1 MRRYKM
7 TNFIE
12 KFNELNGRNVN
23 EHVEQKNGLNYL
35 SWAYVQQEL
44 TKLDEN
50 FQHRFIEFPYTDSER
65 DDIFVPYLKT
75 DEGYMVCVEIT
86 LFGVTK
92 REWLP
97 VLNYKNQ
104 AIPKGS
110 ATTFDINK
118 SMKRV
123 FVKCAAQFGLG
134 NYLYL
139 GEDAPDASDNDRTE
153 LEDKINQF
161 VSISQEKGRDATLD
175 KTMRWLGIS
184 DMNKVS
190 QKEIAQAHAKLD
202 AGLKQLDKDDENDK

>member
-1 MRRYKM
+1 M

-12 KFNELNGRNVN
+12 RFNELNSRNVN
-23 EHVEQKNGLNYL
+23 DNVEKKNGLNYL

-50 FQHRFIEFPYTDSER
+50 FQYRFIEFPSTDSDRE
-65 DDIFVPYLKT
+65 DIFLPYLKT
-75 DEGYMVCVEIT
+75 EEGYMVCAEIT

-104 AIPKGS
+104 TIPKGS

-139 GEDAPDASDNDRTE
+139 GEDGPEQPFEEASESELNAVKGKLKELAPLMDITETQLKRKMNIPNKLSSEDAEEAIMR
-153 LEDKINQF
+153 LENGINYY
-161 VSISQEKGRDATLD
+161 KN
-175 KTMRWLGIS
+175 
-184 DMNKVS
+184 NK
-190 QKEIAQAHAKLD
+190 
-202 AGLKQLDKDDENDK
+202 KDDE

>member
-1 MRRYKM
+1 
-7 TNFIE
+7 
-12 KFNELNGRNVN
+12 
-23 EHVEQKNGLNYL
+23 
-35 SWAYVQQEL
+35 
-44 TKLDEN
+44 
-50 FQHRFIEFPYTDSER
+50 
-65 DDIFVPYLKT
+65 
-75 DEGYMVCVEIT
+75 MVCAEIT

-139 GEDAPDASDNDRTE
+139 GEDAPDESENLRQELMNEIQRFTDLLTVKGTEITPDEVKQKFQIGDISKLSQSDAIGHIKLIRAN
-153 LEDKINQF
+153 
-161 VSISQEKGRDATLD
+161 A
-175 KTMRWLGIS
+175 
-184 DMNKVS
+184 
-190 QKEIAQAHAKLD
+190 QK
-202 AGLKQLDKDDENDK
+202 LKENE

>member
-1 MRRYKM
+1 M

-12 KFNELNGRNVN
+12 RFNELNSRNVN
-23 EHVEQKNGLNYL
+23 DNVEKKNGLNYL

-50 FQHRFIEFPYTDSER
+50 FQHRFIEFPSTDSDRE
-65 DDIFVPYLKT
+65 DIFLPYLKT
-75 DEGYMVCVEIT
+75 EEGYMVCAEIT

-104 AIPKGS
+104 TIPKGS

-118 SMKRV
+118 SMKRS

-139 GEDAPDASDNDRTE
+139 GEDEPEQPFESASDDELKDVDKKVKELAPLMKITE
-153 LEDKINQF
+153 
-161 VSISQEKGRDATLD
+161 SQLKKKMNIPQKLSSSDAEEALVRLD
-175 KTMRWLGIS
+175 NGIQYYKN
-184 DMNKVS
+184 NK
-190 QKEIAQAHAKLD
+190 
-202 AGLKQLDKDDENDK
+202 KDDK

>member
-1 MRRYKM
+1 M
-7 TNFIE
+7 TSFIE
-12 KFNELNGRNVN
+12 KFNELNSRNVN

-35 SWAYVQQEL
+35 SWAFVQQEL
-44 TKLDEN
+44 TKMDEN
-50 FQHRFIEFPYTDSER
+50 FKHRFIEFPYPDSDR

-123 FVKCAAQFGLG
+123 MVKCAAQFGLG

-153 LEDKINQF
+153 LEGKINQF

-202 AGLKQLDKDDENDK
+202 AGLKQLDKDDE

>member
-1 MRRYKM
+1 M

-12 KFNELNGRNVN
+12 RFNELNSRNVN
-23 EHVEQKNGLNYL
+23 DNVEKKNGLNYL

-50 FQHRFIEFPYTDSER
+50 FQHRFIEFPSTDSDRE
-65 DDIFVPYLKT
+65 DIFLPYLKT
-75 DEGYMVCVEIT
+75 EEGYMVCVEIT

-104 AIPKGS
+104 TIPKGS

-139 GEDAPDASDNDRTE
+139 GEDGPEQPFESASDSELKDVDKKVKELAPLMKITE
-153 LEDKINQF
+153 SQLKKKMNIPQKLSSSDAEEALMRLDNGINYY
-161 VSISQEKGRDATLD
+161 KNN
-175 KTMRWLGIS
+175 
-184 DMNKVS
+184 NK
-190 QKEIAQAHAKLD
+190 
-202 AGLKQLDKDDENDK
+202 KDGQ

>member
-1 MRRYKM
+1 MVSF
-7 TNFIE
+7 TE
-12 KFNELNGRNVN
+12 KFNELNNRNVN
-23 EHVEQKNGLNYL
+23 DHVEKKQGLSYL
-35 SWAYVQQEL
+35 SWAFVQQEL

-50 FQHRFIEFPYTDSER
+50 FQHRFIEFPYTDSDR

-123 FVKCAAQFGLG
+123 MVKCAAQFGLG

-139 GEDAPDASDNDRTE
+139 GEDAPDESENLRQELMNEIQRFTDLLTVKGTEITPDEVKQKFQIGDISKLSQSDAIGNI
-153 LEDKINQF
+153 KIIRAN
-161 VSISQEKGRDATLD
+161 A
-175 KTMRWLGIS
+175 
-184 DMNKVS
+184 
-190 QKEIAQAHAKLD
+190 QK
-202 AGLKQLDKDDENDK
+202 LKENE

>member
-1 MRRYKM
+1 M

-12 KFNELNGRNVN
+12 RFNELNSRNVN
-23 EHVEQKNGLNYL
+23 DNVEKKNGLNYL

-50 FQHRFIEFPYTDSER
+50 FQHRFIEFPSTDSDRE
-65 DDIFVPYLKT
+65 DIFLPYLKT
-75 DEGYMVCVEIT
+75 EEGYMVCVEIT

-139 GEDAPDASDNDRTE
+139 GEDGPEQPFEPASEPEINAVKEKLKE
-153 LEDKINQF
+153 L
-161 VSISQEKGRDATLD
+161 ATLMSIKETQLKKKMNIPQKLSSSD
-175 KTMRWLGIS
+175 AEETLVRLDNGIQYYK
-184 DMNKVS
+184 NK
-190 QKEIAQAHAKLD
+190 K
-202 AGLKQLDKDDENDK
+202 KDDE

>member
-1 MRRYKM
+1 M

-12 KFNELNGRNVN
+12 RFNELNSRNVN
-23 EHVEQKNGLNYL
+23 DNVEKKNGLNYL

-50 FQHRFIEFPYTDSER
+50 FQHRFIEFPSTDSDRE
-65 DDIFVPYLKT
+65 DIFLPYLKT
-75 DEGYMVCVEIT
+75 EEGYMVCVEIT

-104 AIPKGS
+104 TIPKGS

-139 GEDAPDASDNDRTE
+139 GEDGPEQPFESASEDELKDVDKKVKELAPLMKITESQLKKKMNIPQKLSSSDAEEALMRLDN
-153 LEDKINQF
+153 
-161 VSISQEKGRDATLD
+161 
-175 KTMRWLGIS
+175 GIQYYKN
-184 DMNKVS
+184 NK
-190 QKEIAQAHAKLD
+190 
-202 AGLKQLDKDDENDK
+202 KDDK

>member
-1 MRRYKM
+1 MA
-7 TNFIE
+7 NFLE
-12 KFNELNGRNVN
+12 KFNELNTRDVS
-23 EHVEQKNGLNYL
+23 EHVDKKQGLSYL

-50 FQHRFIEFPYTDSER
+50 FQHRFIEFPSTDSDRE
-65 DDIFVPYLKT
+65 DIFLPYLKT
-75 DEGYMVCVEIT
+75 EEGYMVCVEIT

-104 AIPKGS
+104 TIPKGS

-139 GEDAPDASDNDRTE
+139 GEDGPEQPFESASEDELKDVDKKVKELAPLMKITESQLKKKMNIPQKLSSSDAEEALMRLDNG
-153 LEDKINQF
+153 INYY
-161 VSISQEKGRDATLD
+161 KNN
-175 KTMRWLGIS
+175 
-184 DMNKVS
+184 NK
-190 QKEIAQAHAKLD
+190 
-202 AGLKQLDKDDENDK
+202 KDGQ

>member
-1 MRRYKM
+1 M
-7 TNFIE
+7 NFIE
-12 KFNELNGRNVN
+12 HFNELNSRNVN
-23 EHVEQKNGLNYL
+23 DNVEKKNGLNYL

-50 FQHRFIEFPYTDSER
+50 FQHRFIEFPSTDSDRE
-65 DDIFVPYLKT
+65 DIFLPYLKT
-75 DEGYMVCVEIT
+75 EEGYMVCVEIT

-104 AIPKGS
+104 TIPKGS

-139 GEDAPDASDNDRTE
+139 GEDGPEQPFESASDSELKDVDKKVKELAPLMKITE
-153 LEDKINQF
+153 
-161 VSISQEKGRDATLD
+161 SQLKKKMNIPQKLSSSDAEEALMRLD
-175 KTMRWLGIS
+175 NGIQYYKN
-184 DMNKVS
+184 NK
-190 QKEIAQAHAKLD
+190 
-202 AGLKQLDKDDENDK
+202 KDDK

>member
-1 MRRYKM
+1 MMSFK
-7 TNFIE
+7 E
-12 KFNELNGRNVN
+12 KFNELNSRNVN
-23 EHVEQKNGLNYL
+23 DHVEQKNGLNYL

-50 FQHRFIEFPYTDSER
+50 FQHRFIEFPYTDSDR

-75 DEGYMVCVEIT
+75 EEGYMVCVEIT

-123 FVKCAAQFGLG
+123 MVKCAAQFGLG

-139 GEDAPDASDNDRTE
+139 GEDAPDASDNDITE
-153 LEDKINQF
+153 LEERINQF
-161 VSISQEKGRDATLD
+161 VTLSQEKGRDATLD
-175 KTMRWLGIS
+175 KTMRWLGIQNI
-184 DMNKVS
+184 NKVS
-190 QKEIAQAHAKLD
+190 QKEIAQAHTKLD
-202 AGLKQLDKDDENDK
+202 AGLKQLDKENGND

>member
-1 MRRYKM
+1 M

-12 KFNELNGRNVN
+12 RFNELNSRNVN
-23 EHVEQKNGLNYL
+23 DNVEKKNGLNYL

-50 FQHRFIEFPYTDSER
+50 FQHRFIEFPSTDSDRE
-65 DDIFVPYLKT
+65 DIFLPYLKT
-75 DEGYMVCVEIT
+75 EEGYMVCVEIT

-104 AIPKGS
+104 TIPKGS

-139 GEDAPDASDNDRTE
+139 GEDGPEQPFESASESE
-153 LEDKINQF
+153 LKD
-161 VSISQEKGRDATLD
+161 VD
-175 KTMRWLGIS
+175 
-184 DMNKVS
+184 NKV
-190 QKEIAQAHAKLD
+190 KELAPLMEITETQLKKKMNISNKLSSTD
-202 AGLKQLDKDDENDK
+202 AEEALVRLDNGIQYYKNNKDDK

>member
-1 MRRYKM
+1 M
-7 TNFIE
+7 NFIE
-12 KFNELNGRNVN
+12 HFNELNSRNVN
-23 EHVEQKNGLNYL
+23 DNVEKKNGLNYL

-50 FQHRFIEFPYTDSER
+50 FQHRFIEFPSPDVPGGEF
-65 DDIFVPYLKT
+65 FVPYLKT
-75 DEGYMVCVEIT
+75 EEGYMVCAEIT

-118 SMKRV
+118 SMKRS

-139 GEDAPDASDNDRTE
+139 GEDAPDESENLRQELMNEIQRFTDLLTVKGTEITPDEVKQKFQIGDISKLSQSDAIGHIKLIRAN
-153 LEDKINQF
+153 
-161 VSISQEKGRDATLD
+161 A
-175 KTMRWLGIS
+175 
-184 DMNKVS
+184 
-190 QKEIAQAHAKLD
+190 QK
-202 AGLKQLDKDDENDK
+202 LKENE

>member
-1 MRRYKM
+1 M

-12 KFNELNGRNVN
+12 RFNELNSRNVN
-23 EHVEQKNGLNYL
+23 DNVEKKNGLNYL

-50 FQHRFIEFPYTDSER
+50 FQHRFIEFPSTDSDRE
-65 DDIFVPYLKT
+65 DIFLPYLKT
-75 DEGYMVCVEIT
+75 EEGYMVCVEIT

-104 AIPKGS
+104 TIPKGS

-139 GEDAPDASDNDRTE
+139 GEDGPEQPFESASDAELKDVDKKVKELAPLMKITE
-153 LEDKINQF
+153 
-161 VSISQEKGRDATLD
+161 SQLKKKMNIPQKLSSSDAEEALVRLD
-175 KTMRWLGIS
+175 NGIQYYKN
-184 DMNKVS
+184 NK
-190 QKEIAQAHAKLD
+190 
-202 AGLKQLDKDDENDK
+202 KDDK

>member
-1 MRRYKM
+1 MA
-7 TNFIE
+7 NFLE
-12 KFNELNGRNVN
+12 KFNELNTRDVS
-23 EHVEQKNGLNYL
+23 EHVDKKQGLSYL

-50 FQHRFIEFPYTDSER
+50 FQHRFIEFPSTDSDRE
-65 DDIFVPYLKT
+65 DIFLPYLKT
-75 DEGYMVCVEIT
+75 EEGYMVCAEIT

-104 AIPKGS
+104 TIPKGS

-118 SMKRV
+118 SMKRS

-139 GEDAPDASDNDRTE
+139 GEDGPEQPFESASDSELKDVDKKVKELASLMKITE
-153 LEDKINQF
+153 PQLKKKMNIPQKL
-161 VSISQEKGRDATLD
+161 SSSDAEEALMRLD
-175 KTMRWLGIS
+175 NGIQYYKN
-184 DMNKVS
+184 NK
-190 QKEIAQAHAKLD
+190 
-202 AGLKQLDKDDENDK
+202 KDDK

>member
-1 MRRYKM
+1 M

-12 KFNELNGRNVN
+12 RFNELNSRNVN
-23 EHVEQKNGLNYL
+23 DNVEKKNGLNYL

-50 FQHRFIEFPYTDSER
+50 FQHRFIEFPSTDSDRE
-65 DDIFVPYLKT
+65 DIFLPYLKT
-75 DEGYMVCVEIT
+75 EEGYMVCVEIT

-104 AIPKGS
+104 TIPKGS

-139 GEDAPDASDNDRTE
+139 GEDGPEQPFESASEDELKDVDKKVKELAHLMKITESQLKKKMNIPQKLSSSDAEEALMRLDNG
-153 LEDKINQF
+153 INYY
-161 VSISQEKGRDATLD
+161 KNN
-175 KTMRWLGIS
+175 
-184 DMNKVS
+184 NK
-190 QKEIAQAHAKLD
+190 
-202 AGLKQLDKDDENDK
+202 KDGQ

>member
-1 MRRYKM
+1 M
-7 TNFIE
+7 TSFKE
-12 KFNELNGRNVN
+12 KFNELNSRNVN
-23 EHVEQKNGLNYL
+23 DHVEQKNGLNYL

-44 TKLDEN
+44 TKEDPNYTEKV
-50 FQHRFIEFPYTDSER
+50 IEFPYPDSTDENF
-65 DDIFVPYLKT
+65 FVPYLKT
-75 DEGYMVCVEIT
+75 NEGYMVCVELT
-86 LFGVTK
+86 VFGVTK

-97 VLNYKNQ
+97 VLDYRNKPV
-104 AIPKGS
+104 AIGS
-110 ATTFDINK
+110 STAIFDINK
-118 SMKRV
+118 AIKRCM
-123 FVKCAAQFGLG
+123 VKCAAKFGLG

-202 AGLKQLDKDDENDK
+202 AGLKQLDKDDE

>member
-1 MRRYKM
+1 M
-7 TNFIE
+7 TNFAE
-12 KFNELNGRNVN
+12 KFKELNSRDVSD
-23 EHVEQKNGLNYL
+23 HVEKKNGLNYL

-50 FQHRFIEFPYTDSER
+50 FQHRFIEFPSTDSDRE
-65 DDIFVPYLKT
+65 DIFLPYLKT
-75 DEGYMVCVEIT
+75 EEGYMVCAEIT

-139 GEDAPDASDNDRTE
+139 GEDAPDESENLRQELMNEIQRFTDLLTVKGTEITPDEVKQKFQIGDISKLSQSDAIGHIKLIRAN
-153 LEDKINQF
+153 
-161 VSISQEKGRDATLD
+161 A
-175 KTMRWLGIS
+175 
-184 DMNKVS
+184 
-190 QKEIAQAHAKLD
+190 QK
-202 AGLKQLDKDDENDK
+202 LKENE

>member
-1 MRRYKM
+1 MA
-7 TNFIE
+7 NFIE
-12 KFNELNGRNVN
+12 QFKELNNRNVN
-23 EHVEQKNGLNYL
+23 DNVEKKNGLNYL
-35 SWAYVQQEL
+35 SWAFVQQEL

-50 FQHRFIEFPYTDSER
+50 FQHRFIEFPSPDVPGGEF
-65 DDIFVPYLKT
+65 FVPYLKT
-75 DEGYMVCVEIT
+75 EEGYMVCAEIT

-139 GEDAPDASDNDRTE
+139 GEDGPEQPFESASDSELKDVDKKVKELASLMKITE
-153 LEDKINQF
+153 PQLKKKMNIPQKL
-161 VSISQEKGRDATLD
+161 SSSDAEEALMRLD
-175 KTMRWLGIS
+175 NGIQYYKN
-184 DMNKVS
+184 NK
-190 QKEIAQAHAKLD
+190 
-202 AGLKQLDKDDENDK
+202 KDDK

>member
-1 MRRYKM
+1 MA
-7 TNFIE
+7 NFLE
-12 KFNELNGRNVN
+12 KFNELNTRDVS
-23 EHVEQKNGLNYL
+23 EHVDKKQGLSYL

-50 FQHRFIEFPYTDSER
+50 FQHRFIEFPSTDSDRE
-65 DDIFVPYLKT
+65 DIFLPYLKT
-75 DEGYMVCVEIT
+75 EEGYMVCAEIT

-104 AIPKGS
+104 TIPKGS

-118 SMKRV
+118 SMKRS

-139 GEDAPDASDNDRTE
+139 GEDGPEQPFEAASDDELKDVDKKVKELAPLMKITE
-153 LEDKINQF
+153 
-161 VSISQEKGRDATLD
+161 SQLKKKMNIPQKLSSSDAEEALVRLD
-175 KTMRWLGIS
+175 NGIQYYKN
-184 DMNKVS
+184 NK
-190 QKEIAQAHAKLD
+190 
-202 AGLKQLDKDDENDK
+202 KDDK

>member
-1 MRRYKM
+1 M
-7 TNFIE
+7 TSFIE
-12 KFNELNGRNVN
+12 KFNELNSRNVN

-50 FQHRFIEFPYTDSER
+50 FQHRFIEFPYTDSDR

-139 GEDAPDASDNDRTE
+139 GEDGPEQPFEPASDAEIKDVDKKVKELAPLMKITE
-153 LEDKINQF
+153 
-161 VSISQEKGRDATLD
+161 SQLKKKMNIPQKLSSSDAEEALMRLD
-175 KTMRWLGIS
+175 NGIQYYKN
-184 DMNKVS
+184 NK
-190 QKEIAQAHAKLD
+190 
-202 AGLKQLDKDDENDK
+202 KDDK

>member
-1 MRRYKM
+1 M
-7 TNFIE
+7 TSFIE
-12 KFNELNGRNVN
+12 KFNELNSRNVN

-50 FQHRFIEFPYTDSER
+50 FQHRFIEFPSADSDRE
-65 DDIFVPYLKT
+65 DIFLPYLKT
-75 DEGYMVCVEIT
+75 EEGYMVCVEIT

-104 AIPKGS
+104 TIPKGS

-139 GEDAPDASDNDRTE
+139 GEDGPEQPFESASDAELKDVDKKVKELAPLMKITE
-153 LEDKINQF
+153 
-161 VSISQEKGRDATLD
+161 SQLKKKMNIPQKLSSSDAEEALMRLD
-175 KTMRWLGIS
+175 NGIQYYKN
-184 DMNKVS
+184 NK
-190 QKEIAQAHAKLD
+190 
-202 AGLKQLDKDDENDK
+202 KDDK

>member
-1 MRRYKM
+1 M
-7 TNFIE
+7 TSFIE
-12 KFNELNGRNVN
+12 KFNELNSRNVN

-35 SWAYVQQEL
+35 SWAFVQQEL
-44 TKLDEN
+44 TKMDEN
-50 FQHRFIEFPYTDSER
+50 FKHRFIEFPYTDSDR

-139 GEDAPDASDNDRTE
+139 GEDAPDESENLRQELMNEIQRFTDLLTVKGTEITPDEVKQKFQIGDISKLSQSDAIGHIKLIRAN
-153 LEDKINQF
+153 
-161 VSISQEKGRDATLD
+161 A
-175 KTMRWLGIS
+175 
-184 DMNKVS
+184 
-190 QKEIAQAHAKLD
+190 QK
-202 AGLKQLDKDDENDK
+202 LKENE

>member
-1 MRRYKM
+1 M

-12 KFNELNGRNVN
+12 RFNELNSRNVN
-23 EHVEQKNGLNYL
+23 DNVEKKNGLNYL

-50 FQHRFIEFPYTDSER
+50 FQHRFIEFPSTDSDRE
-65 DDIFVPYLKT
+65 DIFLPYLKT
-75 DEGYMVCVEIT
+75 EEGYMVCAEIT

-104 AIPKGS
+104 TIPKGS

-139 GEDAPDASDNDRTE
+139 GEDGPEQPFESASDAELKDVADKVKKLAPLMDITE
-153 LEDKINQF
+153 
-161 VSISQEKGRDATLD
+161 SQLKKKMNIGNKLSSADAEEALVRLD
-175 KTMRWLGIS
+175 NGIQYYKN
-184 DMNKVS
+184 NK
-190 QKEIAQAHAKLD
+190 
-202 AGLKQLDKDDENDK
+202 KDDK